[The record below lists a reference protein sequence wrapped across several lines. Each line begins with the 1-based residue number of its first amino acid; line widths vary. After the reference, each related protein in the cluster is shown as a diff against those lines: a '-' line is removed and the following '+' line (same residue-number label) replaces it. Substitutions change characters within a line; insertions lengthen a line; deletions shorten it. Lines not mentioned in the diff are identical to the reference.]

1 MATVVGDAGGKLIRL
16 KVAGAFH
23 CPLMAGAAARFAPAV
38 DAVRIRGALR
48 RRS

>member
-1 MATVVGDAGGKLIRL
+1 MAVAVSDAGGKQIRL

-38 DAVRIRGALR
+38 G
-48 RRS
+48 RSDSGSSRPHS